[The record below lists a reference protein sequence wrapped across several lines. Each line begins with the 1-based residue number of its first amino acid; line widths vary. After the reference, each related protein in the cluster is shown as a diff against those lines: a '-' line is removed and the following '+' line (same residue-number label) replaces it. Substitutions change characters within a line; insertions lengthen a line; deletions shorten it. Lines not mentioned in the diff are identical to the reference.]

1 MILTV
6 YQNKNKDS
14 LSETR
19 LGVTKQDILQKH
31 FEVYSRHLPDWQ
43 LRQQI
48 VPMLETSGLI
58 TIDSDPNDKR
68 KPIYYPTTQLTKDK
82 AIKNNRELE
91 SGVNSDEE

>member
-1 MILTV
+1 
-6 YQNKNKDS
+6 
-14 LSETR
+14 
-19 LGVTKQDILQKH
+19 
-31 FEVYSRHLPDWQ
+31 
-43 LRQQI
+43 
-48 VPMLETSGLI
+48 MLETSGLI